1 MSSAVASQLIRY
13 DLTWLIAVTFEQ
25 SCEEDAWRPCHLCV
39 PARIHQRL
47 RHPDRPRA
55 TDTAA
60 YLGSSRTT
68 RRGKTVRRSLGGRAV
83 IVVHT
88 WTKFIAPQLD
98 RLTTDFNPPL
108 CQQLFNIT
116 MAEIESEIEPHRV
129 RDDIGRESMA
139 FICRSAS
146 IHSHILAQRQLIW
159 QYWPM
164 ASSSIPTIGNDL
176 KSSCLTAIGSRNVG
190 CELDS

>member
-1 MSSAVASQLIRY
+1 VWAGF
-13 DLTWLIAVTFEQ
+13 T
-25 SCEEDAWRPCHLCV
+25 
-39 PARIHQRL
+39 
-47 RHPDRPRA
+47 
-55 TDTAA
+55 TDTNGERLPDAGA
-60 YLGSSRTT
+60 SLYALANRTSRISINEGQD
-68 RRGKTVRRSLGGRAV
+68 RR
-83 IVVHT
+83 
-88 WTKFIAPQLD
+88 
-98 RLTTDFNPPL
+98 TTDFNPPL

>member
-1 MSSAVASQLIRY
+1 VYRLGNQFPMSSAVASQLIRY

-60 YLGSSRTT
+60 YLGSSRTP
-68 RRGKTVRRSLGGRAV
+68 RRGKTVRRSLVGRAV
-83 IVVHT
+83 LV
-88 WTKFIAPQLD
+88 IAPQPD

-139 FICRSAS
+139 FIYVGGGTS
-146 IHSHILAQRQLIW
+146 IYSRILAQRQLIW
-159 QYWPM
+159 QYL
-164 ASSSIPTIGNDL
+164 SSV
-176 KSSCLTAIGSRNVG
+176 CLDDR
-190 CELDS
+190 